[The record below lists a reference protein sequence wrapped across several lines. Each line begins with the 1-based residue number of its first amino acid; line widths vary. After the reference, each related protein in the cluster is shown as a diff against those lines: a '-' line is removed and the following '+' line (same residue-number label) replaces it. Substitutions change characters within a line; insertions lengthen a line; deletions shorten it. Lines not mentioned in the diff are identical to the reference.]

1 MDFSR
6 LNPTRVVIGGAA
18 SILLVIS
25 ILFLPWYSLTDT
37 PERVDQGA
45 WLCGEDEF
53 SCTGF
58 ETFPILRWLLLAA
71 ALAPLILGYILVR
84 GHRLSWAPGEMTMVV
99 GFAASVLIFYNGI
112 IDRPAPDQGQEF
124 GTGLEYGYWL
134 ALLAAIT
141 IAATGYTRSVESAPR
156 KTRKAPGTV

>member
-1 MDFSR
+1 
-6 LNPTRVVIGGAA
+6 
-18 SILLVIS
+18 
-25 ILFLPWYSLTDT
+25 
-37 PERVDQGA
+37 
-45 WLCGEDEF
+45 
-53 SCTGF
+53 
-58 ETFPILRWLLLAA
+58 
-71 ALAPLILGYILVR
+71 
-84 GHRLSWAPGEMTMVV
+84 MVV
-99 GFAASVLIFYNGI
+99 GFAAAVLIFYNGI